1 MKVDCQWFSANL
13 EAYFCDGLDAQQL
26 QMASEHLKTCLSCRS
41 EIQALRNVDPLVK
54 QLLEF
59 RMSKALAGAHA
70 PKRSIGFQLGL
81 AGAAVALV
89 GVLVFVALPG
99 HTGGLRGLLPTNQAL
114 VQSAGGTNSTDS
126 PNSPDSNAVK
136 VDNAAPNQR
145 AKPDAPDVK
154 STGIKP
160 GPEPAITN
168 NSPAFLVTDP
178 AGYSTN
184 LDDYRGR
191 VLFIGVWSAEQPEAA
206 QNIQKLYQSFGN
218 RKEVRI
224 LGVTS
229 RNQERPAGMTFPMVF
244 NNGSRLLE
252 TRSSDFVIVDKEGN
266 VQMRGSLVGD
276 PNALTTK
283 VRAKLDELGGR

>member
-13 EAYFCDGLDAQQL
+13 EAYFCDSLDAQQL
-26 QMASEHLKTCLSCRS
+26 QLASEHLKTCLSCRS
-41 EIQALRNVDPLVK
+41 EVQALRDVDPLVK
-54 QLLEF
+54 EVLRF
-59 RMSKALAGAHA
+59 RMMHALAGAHA
-70 PKRSIGFQLGL
+70 PKRSIGFQIGL

-89 GVLVFVALPG
+89 GALVFVAFLG
-99 HTGGLRGLLPTNQAL
+99 RSGGLDGLLPGNQATL
-114 VQSAGGTNSTDS
+114 RGPDV
-126 PNSPDSNAVK
+126 PNSSDVK
-136 VDNAAPNQR
+136 VDAAAPDLR
-145 AKPDAPDVK
+145 AKPDAPDPK
-154 STGIKP
+154 APGIQP

-184 LDDYRGR
+184 LEDYRGR
-191 VLFIGVWSAEQPEAA
+191 VLLIGVWSADQPESV
-206 QNIQKLYQSFGN
+206 QNIQRLYQAFGN

-229 RNQERPAGMTFPMVF
+229 RNTERPAGMTFPMVF

-252 TRSSDFVIVDKEGN
+252 TRSSNFVIVDKESN

-276 PNALTTK
+276 SNALTTK
-283 VRAKLDELGGR
+283 VKAKLDELGGR